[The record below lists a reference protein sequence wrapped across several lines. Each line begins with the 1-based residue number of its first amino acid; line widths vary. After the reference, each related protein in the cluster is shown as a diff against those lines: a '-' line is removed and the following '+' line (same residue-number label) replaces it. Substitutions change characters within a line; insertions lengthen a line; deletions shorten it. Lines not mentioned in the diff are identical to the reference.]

1 MFNMK
6 SLWLLGSGLLLAGTV
21 EAGPNTGIPANENPQ
36 IVQCTAMDCP
46 EGEHSLSVRTI
57 EPVDRVCYERMR
69 EAMRMMRLT
78 VDAAYRGSI
87 VTATPQP
94 SPTPKEIWDATMKEC
109 VQ

>member
-1 MFNMK
+1 MPTFA
-6 SLWLLGSGLLLAGTV
+6 LIGLVLLLAGTV
-21 EAGPNTGIPANENPQ
+21 EAGER
-36 IVQCTAMDCP
+36 
-46 EGEHSLSVRTI
+46 SI
-57 EPVDRVCYERMR
+57 EPPGMGFMVCDADLRNCTVNQPLMEQRAACYQRMQ

-78 VDAAYRGSI
+78 VDAAYRGAI